1 MSKLSFR
8 ARALDPSKPMPI
20 YLAEEL
26 PDLPEYS
33 AINRAV
39 PQMPSG
45 MEKEEESEHHLQRA
59 ICTGLIIPTPEV
71 YDSTD
76 SEFYDKYYPPD
87 YKLPKQLIH
96 MQPLNLEQDIPDYDM
111 DSADEVWVT
120 SHEKKLD
127 LDPLKFEIM
136 MDRLEKS
143 SGQTVVTLN
152 EAKALLKQDDEVSI
166 AVYDY
171 WLNKRLKLQHP
182 LILYVKTE
190 NRGNMTPNNPY
201 LAFRRRTEKM
211 QTRKNRKND
220 ESSYEKML
228 KLRRDLSRAV
238 TLLDMIKRREK
249 LKREQLHL
257 SIEIYEKRYQ
267 AQDFHGHLLSEFTS
281 NATRVTRP
289 AFAPIYTNQYAP
301 LAGQGV
307 GQGANAVGSAGAY
320 LNSGGSSSQYEAHG
334 TGSSGTNKRD
344 NESLSSRK
352 EKRQYKKRKLKMQ
365 KDRGLA
371 SGTGGGG
378 GGGGGGAGVT
388 GGRGDAA
395 GGLNSTSGLGSSGLH
410 HHHQQQPHQHYHGSM
425 LGGVGGRG
433 VDGTVV
439 GGHGTDH
446 HHHHLHGSGDH
457 VVSSDD
463 EELSNL
469 QGSSAEEEYAYAF
482 RRSKHSQYHRPRAD
496 GYGNWPWTSREENGS
511 ADPRY
516 RFNLTSLRYPRP
528 RCIGFARRRLGRGGR
543 VIIDRIATDFD
554 DLWSRLDYTIVESE
568 TIASLNTSEPTKSR
582 DDAKEE
588 ENNEPIV
595 IPCRRRQ
602 IERTA
607 SVSSNCSN
615 TSSGAGVVVSLKP
628 PPRLPAIFNHQNPPL
643 VNGSDGPPV
652 TNGDGITPRTIVFSR
667 RKLVL
672 KQEPAA
678 MSDCESDGAP
688 EIQFLTS
695 IGLMNKT
702 EKESAAAAADELSGF
717 ASTKRRLRFDS
728 EEREGESGEVTKDGS
743 GGGGGGGVC
752 DERTLKTDVRNS
764 DSIVIKSED
773 GTGTGTELVVM
784 STGRIKQEPDAGGAD
799 GYQKPSVPVGEDFEQ
814 LIDSVNSNNHARTR
828 FSVTTAA
835 ATTEASSNSIS
846 SATNDVSAVPNSSQ
860 QSHAVN
866 QAEGGSPSRL
876 HDATPED
883 INAVYKDLLND
894 IQSNWLH
901 FRPKTPEPSQDDLLT
916 LDGEEDDMLEH
927 CLGLT
932 DRHRITLELQSLDEQ
947 LPGTIFSP
955 AKGTTLSSLFRT
967 APYDLDS
974 LIEPHP
980 LSLAEGDSSSG
991 AKGAAASP
999 TVEVK
1004 LETSGSS
1011 ASGENNLSVP
1021 SELNLSLNESS
1032 EDNEKML
1039 DNILQECA
1047 IDDPKQLH
1055 QTSNFWNGILDDGV
1069 LNNLETGAG
1078 GQTEDEPMVEEN
1090 ESGEARTADLFTSS
1104 SAKIGYHSELVGYGR
1119 PAGAADRRTSK
1130 SKRRKMLK
1138 RCSYLVGSSYFSVKS
1153 LPKEEIFQPLL
1164 DANGQPII
1172 LSDGVDLDSSSVDP
1186 MAAGEQNELRDAE
1199 DTSMQSDSLLQS
1211 SALGGGVEA
1220 MEIKMEEDASASLA
1234 AAAAEESVPGEPL
1247 IKLEPPEEQATSAA
1261 SDAGSGGGCDA
1272 TLLGNTPTTV
1282 QFLPH
1287 NSTTM
1292 AAPAATTIKLEPFN
1306 HISQIAARSSTPD
1319 GARVV
1324 PTGST
1329 TLIPATIVVSQP
1341 PSSTGNGSAMFQTT
1355 SGTVPAVV
1363 SVSLQQGSLHQLV
1376 HTSSAPSMGAGTTM
1390 LVMQSIPS
1398 VQSSPSAS
1406 VAGTPTSF
1414 LLSNAGSNTGSILV
1428 QTSAS
1433 SSLANNVVQSASA
1446 SSANSLLSASAP
1458 IVVTVP
1464 PASSS
1469 GLSAA
1474 AQPIS
1479 GTNTVVSIATPIVV
1493 SSASAASLAQSI
1505 VHAQSQAAASA
1516 ASNSASSSST
1526 GGTTTTAL
1534 NSYIVQHNST
1544 PIMLSHQ
1551 QMQQLANSGGGNIVT
1566 VGGQQVVTTKQHHG
1580 ETFVLTQTPLKKQIN
1595 GPSDGNKNA
1604 TATATVN
1611 AQNINNQKF
1620 HALLSHKL
1628 GSKPSDLNKKQLEM
1642 IRKALGS
1649 SQKMFV
1655 KSTNHGQQLHAGTAS
1670 GSAGLAGHHQQ
1681 TSAQQQPQY
1690 NVIHQNSLNTPITI
1704 VSAQSPGQ
1712 PTQNKIILTSS
1723 PHLLQQATAVGG
1735 ATAGQLIAASHGK
1748 IQLTTVQQGQQQQQ
1762 TGQVTTGPAGGQIL
1776 TLDPTGGQQGG
1787 GGGVSGVQQQL
1798 KLEKNR
1804 ILYNI
1809 KNSRGQFL
1817 HLNPKMVNIIQ
1828 PVQQQKIVNSLTIQQ
1843 QQQAQQQ
1850 QQQQQQQL
1858 LHNQAGHGGTTTILS
1873 KGQTVQRIPTVSIRT
1888 QQQAQQQQQ
1897 QAQQQ
1902 QAAQQQQQTNLVD
1915 MVVVN
1920 NANNIKFIQAAAS
1933 AAAAAAAAGGGNVV
1947 NNSTATSRVNA
1958 VTTASVGS
1966 LNASSS
1972 ESGTS
1977 SGSSSSGSNCVQ
1989 QVATT
1994 LSTSVANS
2002 VNSSSSVVAGGSA
2015 SLANSS
2021 GGSAPVS
2028 VATVTS
2034 TTAGT
2039 AGTVVGSGGG
2049 GGGGSSNGSGGG
2061 SGAVTGSA
2069 ASTNPSASI
2078 NITNR

>member
-111 DSADEVWVT
+111 DSADELWVT

-238 TLLDMIKRREK
+238 TLLEMIKRREK

-267 AQDFHGHLLSEFTS
+267 AQDFHGHLLSEFAS

-289 AFAPIYTNQYAP
+289 AFAPIYTNQYTP
-301 LAGQGV
+301 LAGQGGV
-307 GQGANAVGSAGAY
+307 GQGVNAVGSVGGAY
-320 LNSGGSSSQYEAHG
+320 LNSGGSSSQYEPHG
-334 TGSSGTNKRD
+334 TGSGGTNKRD

-365 KDRGLA
+365 KDRSMG
-371 SGTGGGG
+371 S
-378 GGGGGGAGVT
+378 GAGVGGVGVA
-388 GGRGDAA
+388 GGRGDPQQ

-410 HHHQQQPHQHYHGSM
+410 HHHHQQHQQHHHYHGSM
-425 LGGVGGRG
+425 LGGIG
-433 VDGTVV
+433 GTVV
-439 GGHGTDH
+439 SGHGTDH

-516 RFNLTSLRYPRP
+516 RFTLTSLRYPRP

-568 TIASLNTSEPTKSR
+568 TIASALSTSEPTIAR
-582 DDAKEE
+582 DDAQKDD

-602 IERTA
+602 IERTV

-615 TSSGAGVVVSLKP
+615 TSSSAGVVVSLKP
-628 PPRLPAIFNHQNPPL
+628 PPRLPPHLNHQNPVPL
-643 VNGSDGPPV
+643 VNGSDRLPM
-652 TNGDGITPRTIVFSR
+652 TNGNGITPRTIVSR

-672 KQEPAA
+672 KQESAPAV
-678 MSDCESDGAP
+678 SDYESDGAQ
-688 EIQFLTS
+688 EIQFLAS

-702 EKESAAAAADELSGF
+702 EKESAVATSEALNTL

-728 EEREGESGEVTKDGS
+728 EEKDGESGEVTKDEVVL
-743 GGGGGGGVC
+743 GGG
-752 DERTLKTDVRNS
+752 RTLKADVPNS

-773 GTGTGTELVVM
+773 STNSSSGTGTELVVL
-784 STGRIKQEPDAGGAD
+784 STGRIKQEPDVGGGND
-799 GYQKPSVPVGEDFEQ
+799 YQKPGVPVGEDFEQ
-814 LIDSVNSNNHARTR
+814 LIDSVNSHARTR
-828 FSVTTAA
+828 FNNATTATMVAESVT
-835 ATTEASSNSIS
+835 EVGSNSIS
-846 SATNDVSAVPNSSQ
+846 SSKNDVSVSQ
-860 QSHAVN
+860 QGSSR
-866 QAEGGSPSRL
+866 QAQQQGGASLSRL

-883 INAVYKDLLND
+883 IDAVYKDLLND

-901 FRPKTPEPSQDDLLT
+901 FRPKTPEPCQDDLLT
-916 LDGEEDDMLEH
+916 LDGEEEDLLEH

-932 DRHRITLELQSLDEQ
+932 DRHRITLELQSLDER
-947 LPGTIFSP
+947 LPETIFSP
-955 AKGTTLSSLFRT
+955 SKGTTLSSLFRT
-967 APYDLDS
+967 TPYDLDS

-980 LSLAEGDSSSG
+980 LSLEQQGDPADAV
-991 AKGAAASP
+991 AKGATASSS
-999 TVEVK
+999 VEVK

-1011 ASGENNLSVP
+1011 SSGENNLSVP
-1021 SELNLSLNESS
+1021 SELNVSLNESS

-1055 QTSNFWNGILDDGV
+1055 QTSNFWNGILDDGM
-1069 LNNLETGAG
+1069 LNNLETVGG
-1078 GQTEDEPMVEEN
+1078 GQAEDEPMAEES
-1090 ESGEARTADLFTSS
+1090 EPGETRNLLSSS

-1119 PAGAADRRTSK
+1119 PSGAADRRTSK
-1130 SKRRKMLK
+1130 SKRRKLLK

-1153 LPKEEIFQPLL
+1153 LPKEEMFQPLL

-1172 LSDGVDLDSSSVDP
+1172 LGDGGDMDASLDP
-1186 MAAGEQNELRDAE
+1186 MTSGEQRELRDGE
-1199 DTSMQSDSLLQS
+1199 DTTMPSDSLQS
-1211 SALGGGVEA
+1211 NSVTGVES
-1220 MEIKMEEDASASLA
+1220 MEIKMEEDTPSSL
-1234 AAAAEESVPGEPL
+1234 AAEESVPGESL
-1247 IKLEPPEEQATSAA
+1247 IKIEPPDELVSAVA
-1261 SDAGSGGGCDA
+1261 AADAGSGSCDA

-1319 GARVV
+1319 GAPRVV

-1341 PSSTGNGSAMFQTT
+1341 SSTGNSTMFQTT

-1433 SSLANNVVQSASA
+1433 SSLSNNVVQSSSA
-1446 SSANSLLSASAP
+1446 SSSNSLLSASTP

-1469 GLSAA
+1469 GLSA

-1493 SSASAASLAQSI
+1493 SSSSAASLAQSI
-1505 VHAQSQAAASA
+1505 VHAQSQASSA
-1516 ASNSASSSST
+1516 VSNSSSSSNT
-1526 GGTTTTAL
+1526 GTTTAL

-1580 ETFVLTQTPLKKQIN
+1580 ETFVLTQAPLKKQIN

-1604 TATATVN
+1604 TTSAVN

-1628 GSKPSDLNKKQLEM
+1628 GSNKPSDLNKKQLEM

-1670 GSAGLAGHHQQ
+1670 GSAGIVGHHQQ
-1681 TSAQQQPQY
+1681 SPAQQQQQQY

-1762 TGQVTTGPAGGQIL
+1762 TGQVTTGPTGGQIL
-1776 TLDPTGGQQGG
+1776 TLDASGGQQGA
-1787 GGGVSGVQQQL
+1787 GGVSGVQQQL
-1798 KLEKNR
+1798 KLEKNH

-1817 HLNPKMVNIIQ
+1817 QLNPKMVNIIQ

-1843 QQQAQQQ
+1843 QQHA
-1850 QQQQQQQL
+1850 QQQQQL

-1888 QQQAQQQQQ
+1888 QQQAQQQQ
-1897 QAQQQ
+1897 AQQVQ
-1902 QAAQQQQQTNLVD
+1902 AQQQQQTNLVD

-1920 NANNIKFIQAAAS
+1920 NTNNIKFIQAAAS
-1933 AAAAAAAAGGGNVV
+1933 AAAAAAAGGSVV
-1947 NNSTATSRVNA
+1947 NNSTATSRVTNS
-1958 VTTASVGS
+1958 VTTSG
-1966 LNASSS
+1966 

-1977 SGSSSSGSNCVQ
+1977 ASSGSSGSNCVQ
-1989 QVATT
+1989 VAT
-1994 LSTSVANS
+1994 LSSSVANS
-2002 VNSSSSVVAGGSA
+2002 VASNSSVVAVGGS
-2015 SLANSS
+2015 LTNSS
-2021 GGSAPVS
+2021 SNAT
-2028 VATVTS
+2028 VATVASVTS
-2034 TTAGT
+2034 TTAGGT
-2039 AGTVVGSGGG
+2039 AGTVVGGG
-2049 GGGGSSNGSGGG
+2049 GGGGSSNGSGG

-2069 ASTNPSASI
+2069 ANTNPSASI

>member
-267 AQDFHGHLLSEFTS
+267 AQDFHGHLLSEFAS
-281 NATRVTRP
+281 SATRVTRP

-301 LAGQGV
+301 LAGQGGGV
-307 GQGANAVGSAGAY
+307 GPGANVAGGGVGGAY

-334 TGSSGTNKRD
+334 TGSGSGTNKRD

-352 EKRQYKKRKLKMQ
+352 EKRQYKKRKLKLQ

-371 SGTGGGG
+371 SGT
-378 GGGGGGAGVT
+378 GGGGGAGVT

-395 GGLNSTSGLGSSGLH
+395 GGLNSTGGLGA
-410 HHHQQQPHQHYHGSM
+410 HHHQQQQHHHYHGSM
-425 LGGVGGRG
+425 LGGIGGRG

-439 GGHGTDH
+439 GGHGSD
-446 HHHHLHGSGDH
+446 HHHHLHGAGDH

-516 RFNLTSLRYPRP
+516 RFTLTSLRYPRP

-554 DLWSRLDYTIVESE
+554 ELWSRLDYTIVESD
-568 TIASLNTSEPTKSR
+568 TIASLNVAEPMLAREDTKQPES
-582 DDAKEE
+582 D
-588 ENNEPIV
+588 EPIV
-595 IPCRRRQ
+595 IPCRRRPL
-602 IERTA
+602 ERTA

-615 TSSGAGVVVSLKP
+615 ASSSAGVVVSLKP
-628 PPRLPAIFNHQNPPL
+628 PPRLSAIFHHQNTPL
-643 VNGSDGPPV
+643 VNGSDGLPV
-652 TNGDGITPRTIVFSR
+652 TNGDGITPRTIVSR

-672 KQEPAA
+672 KQEPPAV
-678 MSDCESDGAP
+678 SDYDSDGAP
-688 EIQFLTS
+688 EIQFLAS
-695 IGLMNKT
+695 IGLMNKP
-702 EKESAAAAADELSGF
+702 EKESEELNTL

-728 EEREGESGEVTKDGS
+728 EEQEGGEVLTKGE
-743 GGGGGGGVC
+743 GGGGVC
-752 DERTLKTDVRNS
+752 DERTLKADVPNS

-773 GTGTGTELVVM
+773 GTSGTELVVM
-784 STGRIKQEPDAGGAD
+784 ATGRIKQEPPDVRGGGD
-799 GYQKPSVPVGEDFEQ
+799 DCQKASVPVGEDFEQ
-814 LIDSVNSNNHARTR
+814 LIDSVNSTNHARTR
-828 FSVTTAA
+828 FTAA
-835 ATTEASSNSIS
+835 TPVTEAGSNSIS
-846 SATNDVSAVPNSSQ
+846 VGARDVSVSQ
-860 QSHAVN
+860 PSHQVTG
-866 QAEGGSPSRL
+866 QPESGSPSRL

-883 INAVYKDLLND
+883 IDAVYKDLLND

-901 FRPKTPEPSQDDLLT
+901 FRPKTPEPSQDDVLT
-916 LDGEEDDMLEH
+916 LDGEEDDLLVD
-927 CLGLT
+927 CAGLT
-932 DRHRITLELQSLDEQ
+932 DRHRITLELQSLDEP
-947 LPGTIFSP
+947 LPATIFSP
-955 AKGTTLSSLFRT
+955 AKGTTMSSLFRT
-967 APYDLDS
+967 APYDLDC

-980 LSLAEGDSSSG
+980 LSLEEGGESSPA
-991 AKGAAASP
+991 AKGAS
-999 TVEVK
+999 VEVK

-1011 ASGENNLSVP
+1011 TGGENNLSVP

-1055 QTSNFWNGILDDGV
+1055 QTSNFWNGILDDGM
-1069 LNNLETGAG
+1069 LNNLETGG
-1078 GQTEDEPMVEEN
+1078 GPGEDEPMADDK
-1090 ESGEARTADLFTSS
+1090 ESGESVRNNNLFTSS

-1172 LSDGVDLDSSSVDP
+1172 LSDGGEVDSSVD
-1186 MAAGEQNELRDAE
+1186 AQAGDDE
-1199 DTSMQSDSLLQS
+1199 DTTMHSDTVPPSC
-1211 SALGGGVEA
+1211 GGVEA
-1220 MEIKMEEDASASLA
+1220 MEIKLEEDTSTSTSLVP
-1234 AAAAEESVPGEPL
+1234 AAEESVPGEPP
-1247 IKLEPPEEQATSAA
+1247 IKLEPPDELVSAA
-1261 SDAGSGGGCDA
+1261 IDGSGGCDA
-1272 TLLGNTPTTV
+1272 TLLGSTPTTV

-1306 HISQIAARSSTPD
+1306 HISQIAARSTTPD

-1324 PTGST
+1324 PAGST

-1341 PSSTGNGSAMFQTT
+1341 SSTGNSTMFQTT

-1398 VQSSPSAS
+1398 VQSSPAAS
-1406 VAGTPTSF
+1406 VSGTPTSF

-1433 SSLANNVVQSASA
+1433 SSHSGNAVQSAS
-1446 SSANSLLSASAP
+1446 SSNSLLSGSTP

-1474 AQPIS
+1474 QPIS
-1479 GTNTVVSIATPIVV
+1479 GTNTVVSITTPIVV
-1493 SSASAASLAQSI
+1493 SSSSAASLAQSI
-1505 VHAQSQAAASA
+1505 VHAQSQASSA
-1516 ASNSASSSST
+1516 VSNSASSSGT
-1526 GGTTTTAL
+1526 GGGTTTAL

-1551 QMQQLANSGGGNIVT
+1551 QMQQLANS
-1566 VGGQQVVTTKQHHG
+1566 
-1580 ETFVLTQTPLKKQIN
+1580 
-1595 GPSDGNKNA
+1595 
-1604 TATATVN
+1604 
-1611 AQNINNQKF
+1611 
-1620 HALLSHKL
+1620 
-1628 GSKPSDLNKKQLEM
+1628 
-1642 IRKALGS
+1642 
-1649 SQKMFV
+1649 
-1655 KSTNHGQQLHAGTAS
+1655 
-1670 GSAGLAGHHQQ
+1670 
-1681 TSAQQQPQY
+1681 
-1690 NVIHQNSLNTPITI
+1690 
-1704 VSAQSPGQ
+1704 
-1712 PTQNKIILTSS
+1712 
-1723 PHLLQQATAVGG
+1723 
-1735 ATAGQLIAASHGK
+1735 
-1748 IQLTTVQQGQQQQQ
+1748 
-1762 TGQVTTGPAGGQIL
+1762 
-1776 TLDPTGGQQGG
+1776 
-1787 GGGVSGVQQQL
+1787 
-1798 KLEKNR
+1798 
-1804 ILYNI
+1804 
-1809 KNSRGQFL
+1809 
-1817 HLNPKMVNIIQ
+1817 
-1828 PVQQQKIVNSLTIQQ
+1828 
-1843 QQQAQQQ
+1843 
-1850 QQQQQQQL
+1850 
-1858 LHNQAGHGGTTTILS
+1858 
-1873 KGQTVQRIPTVSIRT
+1873 
-1888 QQQAQQQQQ
+1888 
-1897 QAQQQ
+1897 
-1902 QAAQQQQQTNLVD
+1902 
-1915 MVVVN
+1915 
-1920 NANNIKFIQAAAS
+1920 
-1933 AAAAAAAAGGGNVV
+1933 
-1947 NNSTATSRVNA
+1947 
-1958 VTTASVGS
+1958 
-1966 LNASSS
+1966 
-1972 ESGTS
+1972 
-1977 SGSSSSGSNCVQ
+1977 
-1989 QVATT
+1989 
-1994 LSTSVANS
+1994 
-2002 VNSSSSVVAGGSA
+2002 
-2015 SLANSS
+2015 
-2021 GGSAPVS
+2021 
-2028 VATVTS
+2028 
-2034 TTAGT
+2034 
-2039 AGTVVGSGGG
+2039 
-2049 GGGGSSNGSGGG
+2049 
-2061 SGAVTGSA
+2061 
-2069 ASTNPSASI
+2069 
-2078 NITNR
+2078 